1 MEVAMESWRDIKG
14 YEGYYQVSNL
24 GNVRAVERTTI
35 VEQARYDKPR
45 VVKRRAGLLKQHRD
59 GKGYPMVRLCR
70 LGIVKTIN
78 VHRLVALAF
87 IDNPLN
93 KPAVNHIDADPFNNR
108 ADNLEWCTIAENNA
122 HTHKLGRAVKAC
134 TYKKY
139 GSKAPGKKRSA
150 IIPR

>member
-1 MEVAMESWRDIKG
+1 MESWRDIKG

-24 GNVRAVERTTI
+24 GNVRSVERTTI
-35 VEQARYDKPR
+35 TRQARYDKP
-45 VVKRRAGLLKQHRD
+45 VVVRRRAGLLKQHLD
-59 GKGYPMVRLCR
+59 GKGYPMIRLCR

-78 VHRLVALAF
+78 VHRLVAQAF
-87 IDNPLN
+87 IENPLD
-93 KPAVNHIDADPFNNR
+93 KPAVNHIDANPLNNR

-122 HTHKLGRAVKAC
+122 HTHRLGRAVKAC

-139 GSKAPGKKRSA
+139 GSKSLGKKRSA